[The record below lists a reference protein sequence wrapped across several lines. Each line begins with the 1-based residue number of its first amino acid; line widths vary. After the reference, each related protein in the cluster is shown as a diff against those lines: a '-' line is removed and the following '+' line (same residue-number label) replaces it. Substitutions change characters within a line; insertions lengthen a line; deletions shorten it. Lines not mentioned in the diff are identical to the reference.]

1 MNTTK
6 GLWTATALVLPLVL
20 VSSLID
26 AVTIPRMM
34 LLLGM
39 LLGTSI
45 VLLKQLPQAF
55 FVQSHTFLSSA
66 LGRFLGAYLL
76 IGAFSLSMA
85 LSWSDGLV
93 EWLKMWC
100 WFSMI
105 WLGSWLWR
113 DEGSKLLWLKATGI
127 AVFLVDCWGLSEFV
141 AILHRLDEDK
151 ILYNVNAAFE
161 HKNLMATGLVL
172 SLPLTLLLYRNASDK
187 FWKIGAAGT
196 TLLSLVLILVT
207 QSRAAWLGLAGAT
220 MLVLLLLMLT
230 TAKRQQWL
238 QPKYLGAGLV
248 GLILSVGLAW
258 SFSSQTIVA
267 NAPVKRIQAIFT
279 YEDVKNEH
287 TETIKERLFLW
298 RNTMQMMQDHPILG
312 VGLGNWKIHFPKYS
326 VEGLRSEKGK
336 IFFQRPHND
345 YLWVA
350 SETGLL
356 GGLIYLGVF
365 LVVLWYGWKLLRQEE
380 IRNSAAYM
388 DVLLMLGGV
397 LAFALFGLVDF
408 PKERP
413 IHLLWSAWLIGSIAA
428 YYYQY
433 NTKEEKD
440 TLGKFAY
447 ALPLVAFLGLFFMGQ
462 RWSAEAH
469 CKKVLEA
476 RSEKRYATVLT
487 ELEAGETWAYQLDPA
502 ATPLSWYRGE
512 ALYLQGQLQA
522 ALAAFQKSNT
532 LHPYHLHTLNNLG
545 ATYFGLNQ
553 LEASKRY
560 FNQVLTFA
568 PHFPD
573 ANMNLAAIAFNEGK
587 TLEAVQYIGACV
599 PMNYE
604 DARFVQFLTAI
615 SQRYAQY
622 LNTLPEL
629 VPIQNFVQ
637 QFATKQEWQVHM
649 HQEAQKQNRSFIE
662 QIHLDLLYV
671 AQEEKIINSTQS
683 DSLTSILNK
692 LIKQ

>member
-6 GLWTATALVLPLVL
+6 GVWAATALVLPLVL

-45 VLLKQLPQAF
+45 VLLKQLPE
-55 FVQSHTFLSSA
+55 QSHTFLSSA

-76 IGAFSLSMA
+76 IGALSLSMA

-93 EWLKMWC
+93 EWFKMWC
-100 WFSMI
+100 WFSII

-113 DEGSKLLWLKATGI
+113 EDSSKLLWLKATGI

-151 ILYNVNAAFE
+151 ILYHVNAAFE

-172 SLPLTLLLYRNASDK
+172 SLPLTLLLYKNVTDK
-187 FWKIGAAGT
+187 FWKIGAAVT

-207 QSRAAWLGLAGAT
+207 QSRAAWLGLAGA
-220 MLVLLLLMLT
+220 MGIILLLLILT
-230 TAKRQQWL
+230 TAKRQQLL
-238 QPKYLGAGLV
+238 QPKYIGAGLM
-248 GLILSVGLAW
+248 GLVLSVGLAW

-267 NAPVKRIQAIFT
+267 NAPVQRITAIFT

-298 RNTMQMMQDHPILG
+298 RNTLQMIQDYPMLG

-350 SETGLL
+350 SETGPL
-356 GGLIYLGVF
+356 GGLIYLGIF
-365 LVVLWYGWKLLRQEE
+365 LVVLWYGWKLLREE
-380 IRNSAAYM
+380 NVRNSAAYT

-397 LAFALFGLVDF
+397 VAFALFGLVDF

-413 IHLLWSAWLIGSIAA
+413 IHLLWSAWLIGGIAA

-433 NTKEEKD
+433 STKEEEKKD
-440 TLGKFAY
+440 ALGKLAY
-447 ALPLVAFLGLFFMGQ
+447 ALPIVAFLGLFFMGQ

-469 CKKVLEA
+469 CKNVLEA
-476 RSEKRYATVLT
+476 RAQKRYATVLT
-487 ELEAGETWAYQLDPA
+487 ELGAGETWAYQLDPA

-522 ALAAFQKSNT
+522 ALTAFQQSNT

-545 ATYFGLNQ
+545 ATYFGLKQ
-553 LEASKRY
+553 LEKSKRY

-573 ANMNLAAIAFNEGK
+573 ANMNLAAIAYNEGN
-587 TLEAVQYIGACV
+587 TLEAVEYIGACI
-599 PMNYE
+599 PMNYQ
-604 DARFVQFLTAI
+604 DARFLQFLTAI
-615 SQRYAQY
+615 SQRYAKY
-622 LNTLPEL
+622 LKTLPEL
-629 VPIQNFVQ
+629 TPIQSIVQ
-637 QFATKQEWQVHM
+637 QFAAQQEWQVHM
-649 HQEAQKQNRSFIE
+649 HQEAQKQHRSFSE
-662 QIHLDLLYV
+662 QVHLDLLYV
-671 AQEEKIINSTQS
+671 AQEEKVISSTQF